1 MGASVAYFASQRG
14 WRVTVLEQSTVAC
27 AASGKAGGF
36 LARQWGDGSA
46 TEGLHH
52 HGYDLHKQLAST
64 LKLSSYREVD
74 TLSVEFGK
82 AGKAPLP
89 PWLMGEEGRKCRTRP
104 MEGPTA
110 QVTPKEITLA
120 LMQAAVSSGLVT
132 LKEGVAAEGFCFNA
146 DSGALTG
153 VRTAGGGLEP
163 CTRAVVCMGP
173 WSGWSGE
180 WVGRPSPLPIEGLT
194 SASLLYQPPGGAWLA
209 AFESAPPTVLFC
221 GDDRAGRGT
230 HIEVYP
236 RQGGRVYV
244 CGLGGGERVGPGRLR
259 GGGDKCKA
267 ELITPDPARVLAGE
281 KTVEE
286 LLGLG
291 SKPTAAQ
298 ACLRPCAVDAI
309 PLMGP
314 LVGKGEGGKGRGVYM
329 AAGHNCWGILWG
341 PISGKL
347 MVQLMAGE
355 ATDVDL
361 GPFDPQRF

>member
-1 MGASVAYFASQRG
+1 M
-14 WRVTVLEQSTVAC
+14 
-27 AASGKAGGF
+27 
-36 LARQWGDGSA
+36 
-46 TEGLHH
+46 
-52 HGYDLHKQLAST
+52 
-64 LKLSSYREVD
+64 
-74 TLSVEFGK
+74 
-82 AGKAPLP
+82 
-89 PWLMGEEGRKCRTRP
+89 
-104 MEGPTA
+104 
-110 QVTPKEITLA
+110 
-120 LMQAAVSSGLVT
+120 
-132 LKEGVAAEGFCFNA
+132 
-146 DSGALTG
+146 
-153 VRTAGGGLEP
+153 EP
-163 CTRAVVCMGP
+163 CTKAVVCMGP
-173 WSGWSGE
+173 WSGWVAE

-236 RQGGRVYV
+236 RQGGQVYV
-244 CGLGGGERVGPGRLR
+244 CG
-259 GGGDKCKA
+259 
-267 ELITPDPARVLAGE
+267 LAGE

-341 PISGKL
+341 PITGKL